1 MLLANAL
8 SVLRIVMVPFVIHSV
23 YRGAQSPD
31 TAFPSLTVALLFAA
45 AATDLLDGFVARR
58 TGQISR
64 LGKILD
70 PVADKLFIGC
80 VSVALV
86 WWREFPLWLLTIQ
99 VARDLAIVSVGSVML
114 KKHHIVVSASR
125 LGKYSTVSMAVTMLT
140 HVIDVG
146 DGLRQIMIWATTA
159 LLVASTVGYGRRLL
173 NPDTI
178 GEESLPAAPCPAE
191 DE

>member
-1 MLLANAL
+1 
-8 SVLRIVMVPFVIHSV
+8 
-23 YRGAQSPD
+23 
-31 TAFPSLTVALLFAA
+31 
-45 AATDLLDGFVARR
+45 
-58 TGQISR
+58 
-64 LGKILD
+64 
-70 PVADKLFIGC
+70 
-80 VSVALV
+80 
-86 WWREFPLWLLTIQ
+86 
-99 VARDLAIVSVGSVML
+99 
-114 KKHHIVVSASR
+114 
-125 LGKYSTVSMAVTMLT
+125 MAVTMLT

>member
-173 NPDTI
+173 NPDII